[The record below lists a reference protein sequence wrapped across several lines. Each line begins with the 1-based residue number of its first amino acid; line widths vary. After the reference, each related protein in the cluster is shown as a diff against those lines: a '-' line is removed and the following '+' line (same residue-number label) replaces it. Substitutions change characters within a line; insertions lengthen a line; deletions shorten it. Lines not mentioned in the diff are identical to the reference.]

1 MKINNKTV
9 NEILDIAKYVNSN
22 FSYISPG
29 KYADKNNLAAVFS
42 KAQYYERSIDF
53 MMDMFIS
60 FQYVH
65 PFYDGNKRT
74 LFYMYVKLVDEF
86 TDYKVVNKSLLAKSQ
101 LAFLEK
107 LISDDEFKIII
118 KYCTAL

>member
-9 NEILDIAKYVNSN
+9 NEILDIAKDVNSN